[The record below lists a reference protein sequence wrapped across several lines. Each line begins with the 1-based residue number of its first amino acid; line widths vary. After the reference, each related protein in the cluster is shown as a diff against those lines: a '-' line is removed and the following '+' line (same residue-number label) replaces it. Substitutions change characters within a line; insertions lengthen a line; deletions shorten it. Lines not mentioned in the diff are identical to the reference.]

1 MKNEEILRFYLGS
14 EWKAVRDEVLRLD
27 HNECQMCKAQGK
39 YTKAQVVH
47 HVQHLKDRP
56 DLALSIWHRG
66 QRQLVSLCN
75 ECHNKVH
82 PEKGIR
88 GKAKAVLTNE
98 WW

>member
-1 MKNEEILRFYLGS
+1 MTNEETLRFYLGS

-56 DLALSIWHRG
+56 DLALTIWHRG

-75 ECHNKVH
+75 ECHNKAH

-88 GKAKAVLTNE
+88 GKVKDVLTSE
-98 WW
+98 RW